1 METTRWHFSHQT
13 TWQWVHDISL
23 ETYLLMSFS
32 NKFWMG
38 KCGKLELEQGKDI
51 LM

>member
-1 METTRWHFSHQT
+1 
-13 TWQWVHDISL
+13 
-23 ETYLLMSFS
+23 MSFS

-51 LM
+51 LMWRSWWEVDH